1 MVDKHTRADE
11 VAVEDDYEWVNA
23 WAASRQAVKTPA
35 AAEMSA
41 SPLPDPQMNH
51 VVAARM
57 QASAIAGTAVADEPV
72 APLVLNG
79 APHAKATISAPAAA
93 SIQPTA
99 EPESSDRV
107 APEAPAEA
115 SAIIPPASAETAE
128 PAQADADAS
137 DPHAVGETAVV
148 IDAVEDTAG
157 EPAPIPLFE
166 TARRLGRAR
175 WRSIFR
181 LAARVSEPP
190 SHPMLV
196 VSDGPSEPGA
206 GEDMHALPEV
216 TDAEVVL
223 APDQLERDIAEIEI
237 VRDRLLAEH
246 AADHRQRVAGR
257 SVARTSDYVPILV
270 GGALAFTLLVVFGAA
285 ASFVSLR

>member
-11 VAVEDDYEWVNA
+11 VAVEDDFEWVNA
-23 WAASRQAVKTPA
+23 WAVSRQAVKTPA
-35 AAEMSA
+35 AAEVSA
-41 SPLPDPQMNH
+41 SPLPDPQMDH
-51 VVAARM
+51 AVAARM
-57 QASAIAGTAVADEPV
+57 QASATAGTAVGDEAV
-72 APLVLNG
+72 VPLALNG

-99 EPESSDRV
+99 APESSDRV
-107 APEAPAEA
+107 APQAPGEA

-128 PAQADADAS
+128 PAQADADVS
-137 DPHAVGETAVV
+137 DADVVGETAAV
-148 IDAVEDTAG
+148 IDAVEDAAN

-175 WRSIFR
+175 WRNIFR

-196 VSDGPSEPGA
+196 GPDGASEPVA
-206 GEDMHALPEV
+206 DMQALPEV

-237 VRDRLLAEH
+237 ARDQLLAEH
-246 AADHRQRVAGR
+246 VADQRQRVAGR
-257 SVARTSDYVPILV
+257 SMARTSDHVPILV
-270 GGALAFTLLVVFGAA
+270 GAALAFILLVVFGAA

>member
-1 MVDKHTRADE
+1 MADKHARADE
-11 VAVEDDYEWVNA
+11 VAVEDDFEWVNA

-35 AAEMSA
+35 AAEASA
-41 SPLPDPQMNH
+41 SPLLDPQMNH
-51 VVAARM
+51 AVVARM
-57 QASAIAGTAVADEPV
+57 QASAAAGTADEPV
-72 APLVLNG
+72 VPPALNG
-79 APHAKATISAPAAA
+79 APHATATISAPAAA

-99 EPESSDRV
+99 EPESSDPV
-107 APEAPAEA
+107 VPEAPAEA
-115 SAIIPPASAETAE
+115 SAIIPLASAETAE

-137 DPHAVGETAVV
+137 DADVVEETVAV

-175 WRSIFR
+175 WRNIFR

-196 VSDGPSEPGA
+196 VPDRPSEPVA
-206 GEDMHALPEV
+206 DMQALPEV

-246 AADHRQRVAGR
+246 AADQRQRMAGR
-257 SVARTSDYVPILV
+257 PMARTSDYVPILV

>member
-1 MVDKHTRADE
+1 MVDKHTRPDE
-11 VAVEDDYEWVNA
+11 VAVEDDFEWVNA
-23 WAASRQAVKTPA
+23 WAASRQTVKTPD
-35 AAEMSA
+35 AAEISV

-51 VVAARM
+51 
-57 QASAIAGTAVADEPV
+57 AVADETVVPR
-72 APLVLNG
+72 APDG
-79 APHAKATISAPAAA
+79 APHATATISAPAAG

-99 EPESSDRV
+99 VPESSDRV

-137 DPHAVGETAVV
+137 DPDAVGETAAV

-175 WRSIFR
+175 WRNIFR

-190 SHPMLV
+190 PHPMLV
-196 VSDGPSEPGA
+196 VPDGPSEA
-206 GEDMHALPEV
+206 VADMHALPEV
-216 TDAEVVL
+216 TEAEVVL

-246 AADHRQRVAGR
+246 VADQRQRVAAR
-257 SVARTSDYVPILV
+257 PMARTSDYVPILV

>member
-11 VAVEDDYEWVNA
+11 VAVEDDFEWVNA

-35 AAEMSA
+35 AAEASA
-41 SPLPDPQMNH
+41 SPLPGPQMNH
-51 VVAARM
+51 AVAARM
-57 QASAIAGTAVADEPV
+57 QAPAPAGTAVADEPV
-72 APLVLNG
+72 VPLALNG
-79 APHAKATISAPAAA
+79 AAHAKATISEPAAA

-99 EPESSDRV
+99 EPESSDR
-107 APEAPAEA
+107 AQPQAPAEA
-115 SAIIPPASAETAE
+115 PAIIPSASAETAE
-128 PAQADADAS
+128 PAPADADAS
-137 DPHAVGETAVV
+137 DADGVDETVAV

-175 WRSIFR
+175 WRNIFR

-196 VSDGPSEPGA
+196 APDGPSEPVA
-206 GEDMHALPEV
+206 DMQALPEV

-246 AADHRQRVAGR
+246 AADQRQRVAGR
-257 SVARTSDYVPILV
+257 SMARTSDYVPILV